1 MLAPLRLLAALA
13 ALAAVA
19 PLSAAQDRPA
29 RPPLEAPAPPLP
41 QPSLD
46 LPPAG
51 PTTAGTA
58 SADTTAADAADGS
71 GSQTSGES
79 QPTPDV
85 EIDVERLRSDSLR
98 VSADYLVLNLRLNA
112 DVADLLHIDAGLE
125 VRVDSVT
132 IDAHGT
138 EAAAQARLY
147 LDVVTDLLSEAL
159 QVIDEHP
166 ELAGAA
172 PASGGSAPGDGED

>member
-1 MLAPLRLLAALA
+1 MTLRFYALLAGTVALA
-13 ALAAVA
+13 SA
-19 PLSAAQDRPA
+19 PTSSAQDRPPT
-29 RPPLEAPAPPLP
+29 PPVEAPAPAPITEP
-41 QPSLD
+41 TLD
-46 LPPAG
+46 LSAAAPP
-51 PTTAGTA
+51 
-58 SADTTAADAADGS
+58 DTTADAAPE
-71 GSQTSGES
+71 TSGKS

-132 IDAHGT
+132 VETHGT

-159 QVIDEHP
+159 QVIDDHP

-172 PASGGSAPGDGED
+172 PTSGSNED